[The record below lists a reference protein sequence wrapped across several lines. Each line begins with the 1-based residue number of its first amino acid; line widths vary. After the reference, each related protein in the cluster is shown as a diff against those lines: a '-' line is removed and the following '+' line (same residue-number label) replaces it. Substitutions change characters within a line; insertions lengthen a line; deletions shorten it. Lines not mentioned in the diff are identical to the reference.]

1 MVLRKNI
8 AVSENGFVFD
18 PSTGDSYTL
27 NDTALEIIELLKSG
41 KSHAEIV
48 AFLTDK
54 YESEKPL
61 IERYLLEFFE
71 EMKSFN
77 IIEKGH
83 DN

>member
-41 KSHAEIV
+41 KNHNEIV
-48 AFLTDK
+48 TVLMGK

-71 EMKSFN
+71 EMKTFN
-77 IIEKGH
+77 LIEKGH
-83 DN
+83 DS

>member
-18 PSTGDSYTL
+18 PSTGDTYTL

-41 KSHAEIV
+41 KNHNEIV
-48 AFLTDK
+48 TVLMGK

-77 IIEKGH
+77 LIEKGH
-83 DN
+83 DG

>member
-83 DN
+83 DS

>member
-41 KSHAEIV
+41 KNHNEIV
-48 AFLTDK
+48 TVLIGK

-71 EMKSFN
+71 EMKTFN
-77 IIEKGH
+77 LIEKGH
-83 DN
+83 DS